1 MDLWIIWLIVII
13 ALSFLEAA
21 TVNLVS
27 IWFIASALVSLILSF
42 FELSFLIQFAVF
54 VLLGVFLMITTK
66 PILQKWLKP
75 KDIKT
80 NFDRIIG
87 MTGLVTEEITKNA
100 IGEIKVDGK
109 RWSAISTDKIS
120 AGENVIVESIDGV
133 NCKVKKIEKRESD

>member
-1 MDLWIIWLIVII
+1 MDLWITWLIIII

-42 FELSFLIQFAVF
+42 FEVSFFVQFAVF
-54 VLLGVFLMITTK
+54 VLLGVFLMLTTK

-80 NFDRIIG
+80 NLDRVIG
-87 MTGLVTEEITKNA
+87 MTGIVTEEITKTS

-109 RWSAISTDKIS
+109 RWSAISTEKIPV
-120 AGENVIVESIDGV
+120 GDNVIVESIDGV
-133 NCKVKKIEKRESD
+133 KLKVKKLEKRESE